1 MHKEPSV
8 ITRNDTGDVACDSY
22 HKYEDDVQII
32 RNIGVRF
39 IVFDILH
46 LPTKFSN
53 IVFNLTVL
61 EQSQSSQSMFKTIS
75 IL

>member
-8 ITRNDTGDVACDSY
+8 ITRNDTGDEACDSY

-39 IVFDILH
+39 IVF
-46 LPTKFSN
+46 
-53 IVFNLTVL
+53 
-61 EQSQSSQSMFKTIS
+61 
-75 IL
+75 